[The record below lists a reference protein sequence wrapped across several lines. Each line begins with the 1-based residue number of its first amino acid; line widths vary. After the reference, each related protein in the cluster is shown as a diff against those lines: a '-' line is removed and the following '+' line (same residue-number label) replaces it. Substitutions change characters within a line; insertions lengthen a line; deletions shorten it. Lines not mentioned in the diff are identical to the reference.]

1 MEGLRV
7 MSVQEQGQN
16 QWQFSYVTISN
27 EYSIHE
33 VIRSLENDFHGKV
46 SFKKLNYSFERC
58 VQLILAV

>member
-1 MEGLRV
+1 

-16 QWQFSYVTISN
+16 RWQFSYITISN

-33 VIRSLENDFHGKV
+33 VIRSLENDFHGEV